1 MFNLGSGRGHSVRDV
16 IDAVGAAAGQV
27 LPMAIGPRRP
37 GDVAE
42 MVADS
47 ALARMVLGWVPRFG
61 LRDIAAHA
69 LAWERRTYCQEADN
83 DDSKLIEVADRMVGQ
98 DA

>member
-1 MFNLGSGRGHSVRDV
+1 MK
-16 IDAVGAAAGQV
+16 
-27 LPMAIGPRRP
+27 IGPRRP

-42 MVADS
+42 TVADS
-47 ALARMVLGWVPRFG
+47 ALARTVLGWTPRFG

-69 LAWERRTYCQEADN
+69 LAWERKAYSQEADN
-83 DDSKLIEVADRMVGQ
+83 DDSGFAEVARRKVGR